1 MAAGRLRKSA
11 LPRLSIRHRPVQSS
25 GFQPVARMKI
35 SVIIPVYNERDNID
49 ALYMQLHPVLRAL
62 EGSHEVVFVND
73 GSTDGSAAVLDALA
87 ALDRT
92 VKVVHLRRNY
102 GQTAAMMAAIQYST
116 GEIIVPMDGDL
127 QNDPQDIPRLIEKL
141 EEGYDVVSGW
151 RTDRKEGIDRRLP
164 SRMANWLISKVSGVK
179 LHDYGCT
186 LKAYRRRF
194 LENVRLY
201 GEMHRFVPIYAAWE
215 GGSVTELPVAHH
227 PRLHGASKYGIGR
240 APRVVLDLL
249 VIRFLARSLD
259 RPIQFF
265 GRAGLYSFVLAF
277 LAGAYAMYLKYVEG
291 VSFILTPLPVLVV
304 MLGLVGMMFVM
315 IGLLAEIQTRVYF
328 ESQNKLPFTVRTTRN
343 LLTVV
348 DAA

>member
-1 MAAGRLRKSA
+1 
-11 LPRLSIRHRPVQSS
+11 
-25 GFQPVARMKI
+25 MKI
-35 SVIIPVYNERDNID
+35 SVIIPIYNERENID
-49 ALYMQLHPVLRAL
+49 ALYMQLHPVLRGLDA
-62 EGSHEVVFVND
+62 SHEIVFVND
-73 GSTDGSAAVLDALA
+73 GSTDGSAAELDAMA
-87 ALDRT
+87 ALDRA

-102 GQTAAMMAAIQYST
+102 GQTAAMMAAIQYSS

-151 RTDRKEGIDRRLP
+151 RVTRTEGMDRRLP
-164 SRMANWLISKVSGVK
+164 SRIANWMISKVSGVK

-201 GEMHRFVPIYAAWE
+201 GEMHRFVPVYAAWE
-215 GGSVTELPVAHH
+215 GGSVTEIPVVHH
-227 PRLHGASKYGIGR
+227 PRLHGRSKYGLGR
-240 APRVVLDLL
+240 APRVLLDLL

-265 GRAGLYSFVLAF
+265 GRAGLYSFALAF
-277 LAGAYAMYLKYVEG
+277 LAGSYALYLKLVEG
-291 VSFILTPLPVLVV
+291 VSFILTPLPVLVAL
-304 MLGLVGMMFVM
+304 LGLTGLMFVM
-315 IGLLAEIQTRVYF
+315 MGLLAEIQSRVYF
-328 ESQNKLPFTVRTTRN
+328 ESQNKLPYAVRTTRN

>member
-1 MAAGRLRKSA
+1 
-11 LPRLSIRHRPVQSS
+11 
-25 GFQPVARMKI
+25 MKI
-35 SVIIPVYNERDNID
+35 SVIVPIYNECENID
-49 ALYMQLHPVLRAL
+49 ALYMQLFPVLTAMKT
-62 EGSHEVVFVND
+62 SYEVVFVND

-87 ALDRT
+87 DRDRV

-102 GQTAAMMAAIQYST
+102 GQTAAMMAAIQHSS

-127 QNDPQDIPRLIEKL
+127 QNDPQDIPRLLEKL

-151 RTDRKEGIDRRLP
+151 RADRKEGMDRRLP
-164 SRMANWLISKVSGVK
+164 SRVANWLISKVSGVK

-201 GEMHRFVPIYAAWE
+201 GEMHRFVPIYASWE
-215 GGSVTELPVAHH
+215 GGRVTEIPVTHH
-227 PRLHGASKYGIGR
+227 PRLHGQSKYGIGR
-240 APRVVLDLL
+240 APRVLLDLM
-249 VIRFLARSLD
+249 VIRFLDRSLD
-259 RPIQFF
+259 RPMQFF
-265 GRAGLYSFVLAF
+265 GKAGLYSFALAF
-277 LAGAYAMYLKYVEG
+277 LAGSYAVWLKLFEG

-304 MLGLVGMMFVM
+304 MLGLVGLMFIMM
-315 IGLLAEIQTRVYF
+315 GLLAEIQSRAYF
-328 ESQNKLPFTVRTTRN
+328 ESQNKMPYTVRDTRN

>member
-1 MAAGRLRKSA
+1 
-11 LPRLSIRHRPVQSS
+11 
-25 GFQPVARMKI
+25 MKI
-35 SVIIPVYNERDNID
+35 SVIIPIYNERENID
-49 ALYMQLHPVLRAL
+49 ALYMQLHPVLRGLDA
-62 EGSHEVVFVND
+62 SHEIVFVND
-73 GSTDGSAAVLDALA
+73 GSTDGSAAELDALA
-87 ALDRT
+87 ALDRA

-102 GQTAAMMAAIQYST
+102 GQTAAMMAAIQYSS

-151 RTDRKEGIDRRLP
+151 RVTRTEGMDRRLP
-164 SRMANWLISKVSGVK
+164 SRIANWMISKVSGVK

-201 GEMHRFVPIYAAWE
+201 GEMHRFVPVYAAWE
-215 GGSVTELPVAHH
+215 GGSVTEIPVVHH
-227 PRLHGASKYGIGR
+227 PRLHGRSKYGLGR
-240 APRVVLDLL
+240 APRVLLDLL

-265 GRAGLYSFVLAF
+265 GRAGLYSFALAF
-277 LAGAYAMYLKYVEG
+277 LAGSYALYLKLVEG
-291 VSFILTPLPVLVV
+291 VSFILTPLPVLVAL
-304 MLGLVGMMFVM
+304 LGLTGLMFVM
-315 IGLLAEIQTRVYF
+315 MGLLAEIQSRVYF
-328 ESQNKLPFTVRTTRN
+328 ESQNKLPYAVRTTRN

>member
-1 MAAGRLRKSA
+1 
-11 LPRLSIRHRPVQSS
+11 
-25 GFQPVARMKI
+25 MKI
-35 SVIIPVYNERDNID
+35 SVIIPIYNERENID
-49 ALYMQLHPVLRAL
+49 ALYMQLHPVLRGLDA
-62 EGSHEVVFVND
+62 SHEIVFVND
-73 GSTDGSAAVLDALA
+73 GSTDGSAADLDALA
-87 ALDRT
+87 ALDRA

-102 GQTAAMMAAIQYST
+102 GQTAAMMAAIQYSS

-151 RTDRKEGIDRRLP
+151 RVTRTEGMDRRLP
-164 SRMANWLISKVSGVK
+164 SRIANWMISKVSGVK

-201 GEMHRFVPIYAAWE
+201 GEMHRFVPVYAAWE
-215 GGSVTELPVAHH
+215 GGSVTEIPVVHH
-227 PRLHGASKYGIGR
+227 PRLHGRSKYGLGR
-240 APRVVLDLL
+240 APRVLLDLL

-265 GRAGLYSFVLAF
+265 GRAGLYSFALAF
-277 LAGAYAMYLKYVEG
+277 LAGSYALYLKLVEG
-291 VSFILTPLPVLVV
+291 VSFILTPLPVLVAL
-304 MLGLVGMMFVM
+304 LGLTGLMFVM
-315 IGLLAEIQTRVYF
+315 MGLLAEIQSRVYF
-328 ESQNKLPFTVRTTRN
+328 ESQNKLPYAVRTTRN

>member
-1 MAAGRLRKSA
+1 
-11 LPRLSIRHRPVQSS
+11 
-25 GFQPVARMKI
+25 
-35 SVIIPVYNERDNID
+35 
-49 ALYMQLHPVLRAL
+49 
-62 EGSHEVVFVND
+62 
-73 GSTDGSAAVLDALA
+73 
-87 ALDRT
+87 
-92 VKVVHLRRNY
+92 
-102 GQTAAMMAAIQYST
+102 
-116 GEIIVPMDGDL
+116 MDGDL

-151 RTDRKEGIDRRLP
+151 RVTRTEGMDRRLP
-164 SRMANWLISKVSGVK
+164 SRVANWMISKVSGVK

-201 GEMHRFVPIYAAWE
+201 GEMHRFVPVYAAWE
-215 GGSVTELPVAHH
+215 GGSVTEIPVVHH
-227 PRLHGASKYGIGR
+227 PRLHGRSKYGLGR
-240 APRVVLDLL
+240 APRVLLDLL

-277 LAGAYAMYLKYVEG
+277 LAGSYALYLKLIEG
-291 VSFILTPLPVLVV
+291 VSFILTPLPVLVAL
-304 MLGLVGMMFVM
+304 LGLTGLMFVM
-315 IGLLAEIQTRVYF
+315 MGLLAEIQSRVYF
-328 ESQNKLPFTVRTTRN
+328 ESQNKLPYAVRTTRN

>member
-1 MAAGRLRKSA
+1 
-11 LPRLSIRHRPVQSS
+11 
-25 GFQPVARMKI
+25 MKV
-35 SVIIPVYNERDNID
+35 SVVIPVYNERENID
-49 ALYMQLHPVLRAL
+49 ALYMQLHPVLDAL
-62 EGSHEVVFVND
+62 DGSHEVVFVND
-73 GSTDGSAAVLDALA
+73 GSTDGSDAALDALA
-87 ALDRT
+87 AHDRT

-102 GQTAAMMAAIQYST
+102 GQTAAMMAAIRYSS

-127 QNDPQDIPRLIEKL
+127 QNDANDIPRLIEKL
-141 EEGYDVVSGW
+141 EQGYDVVSGW
-151 RTDRKEGIDRRLP
+151 RVDRKEGMERRLP
-164 SRMANWLISKVSGVK
+164 SRVANWMISKVSGVK

-201 GEMHRFVPIYAAWE
+201 GEMHRFVPVYAAWE
-215 GGSVTELPVAHH
+215 GGNVTELPVAHH
-227 PRLHGASKYGIGR
+227 PRLHGTSKYGIGR
-240 APRVVLDLL
+240 APRVLLDLL

-265 GRAGLYSFVLAF
+265 GRAGLYSFALAF
-277 LAGAYAMYLKYVEG
+277 LAGAYALYLKIAEG

-304 MLGLVGMMFVM
+304 MLALIGLMFVM
-315 IGLLAEIQTRVYF
+315 MGLLAEIQSRVYF

>member
-1 MAAGRLRKSA
+1 
-11 LPRLSIRHRPVQSS
+11 
-25 GFQPVARMKI
+25 MKI
-35 SVIIPVYNERDNID
+35 SVIIPIYNERDNID
-49 ALYMQLHPVLRAL
+49 ALYMQLQPVLRTL
-62 EGSHEVVFVND
+62 DGSYEVVFVND

-87 ALDRT
+87 ALDRAI
-92 VKVVHLRRNY
+92 KVVHLRRNY
-102 GQTAAMMAAIQYST
+102 GQTAAMMAAIQYSS

-127 QNDPQDIPRLIEKL
+127 QNDPNDIPRLIEKL

-151 RTDRKEGIDRRLP
+151 RVDRQEGMDRRLP
-164 SRMANWLISKVSGVK
+164 SRAANWLISKVSGVA

-227 PRLHGASKYGIGR
+227 PRLHGKSKYGIGR
-240 APRVVLDLL
+240 APRVLLDLL
-249 VIRFLARSLD
+249 VVRFLARSLD

-265 GRAGLYSFVLAF
+265 GRAGLYSFAFAF
-277 LAGAYAMYLKYVEG
+277 LAGCYALFLKFVEG
-291 VSFILTPLPVLVV
+291 VSFILTPLPVLVAL
-304 MLGLVGMMFVM
+304 LGLVGLMFVM
-315 IGLLAEIQTRVYF
+315 IGLLAEIQSRVYF

>member
-1 MAAGRLRKSA
+1 
-11 LPRLSIRHRPVQSS
+11 
-25 GFQPVARMKI
+25 MKV
-35 SVIIPVYNERDNID
+35 SVIVPVYNERENID
-49 ALYMQLHPVLRAL
+49 ALYTKLHPVLNAL
-62 EGSHEVVFVND
+62 GMSHEVVFVND
-73 GSTDGSAAVLDALA
+73 GSSDGSDAVLDALA

-102 GQTAAMMAAIQYST
+102 GQTAAMMAAIRYSS
-116 GEIIVPMDGDL
+116 GEVIVPMDGDL

-141 EEGYDVVSGW
+141 DEGFDVVSGW
-151 RTDRKEGIDRRLP
+151 RVDRQEGVDRRLP
-164 SRMANWLISKVSGVK
+164 SRIANWMISKVSGVK

-194 LENVRLY
+194 IENVRLY
-201 GEMHRFVPIYAAWE
+201 GEMHRFVPVYAAWE
-215 GGSVTELPVAHH
+215 GGKVTELPVAHH

-240 APRVVLDLL
+240 APRVLLDLL

-265 GRAGLYSFVLAF
+265 GRAGLYSFALAF
-277 LAGAYAMYLKYVEG
+277 LAGAYALYLKFVEG
-291 VSFILTPLPVLVV
+291 VSFILTPMPVLVV
-304 MLGLVGMMFVM
+304 MLALVGLMLVMM
-315 IGLLAEIQTRVYF
+315 GLLAEIQSRVYF
-328 ESQNKLPFTVRTTRN
+328 ESQDKLPFTVRATRN

>member
-1 MAAGRLRKSA
+1 
-11 LPRLSIRHRPVQSS
+11 
-25 GFQPVARMKI
+25 MKI
-35 SVIIPVYNERDNID
+35 SVIIPIYNERENVD
-49 ALYMQLHPVLRAL
+49 ALYMQLHPVLRGLDA
-62 EGSHEVVFVND
+62 SHEIVFVND
-73 GSTDGSAAVLDALA
+73 GSTDGSAAELDALA
-87 ALDRT
+87 ALDRA

-151 RTDRKEGIDRRLP
+151 RVDRTEGMDRRLP
-164 SRMANWLISKVSGVK
+164 SRIANWMISKVSGVT

-186 LKAYRRRF
+186 LNAYRRRF

-201 GEMHRFVPIYAAWE
+201 GEMHRFVPVYAAWE
-215 GGSVTELPVAHH
+215 GGSVTEIPVAHH
-227 PRLHGASKYGIGR
+227 PRLHGRSKYGLGR
-240 APRVVLDLL
+240 APRVLLDLL

-265 GRAGLYSFVLAF
+265 GRAGLYSFALAF
-277 LAGAYAMYLKYVEG
+277 IAGSYAIYLKVVEG
-291 VSFILTPLPVLVV
+291 VSFILTPLPVLVAL
-304 MLGLVGMMFVM
+304 LGLTGLMFVM
-315 IGLLAEIQTRVYF
+315 MGLLAEIQSRIYF
-328 ESQNKLPFTVRTTRN
+328 ESQDKLPYAVRTTRN

>member
-1 MAAGRLRKSA
+1 
-11 LPRLSIRHRPVQSS
+11 
-25 GFQPVARMKI
+25 MKI
-35 SVIIPVYNERDNID
+35 SVIIPIYNERENID
-49 ALYMQLHPVLRAL
+49 ALYMQLHPVLRGLDA
-62 EGSHEVVFVND
+62 SHEIVFVND
-73 GSTDGSAAVLDALA
+73 GSTDGSAAELDALA
-87 ALDRT
+87 ALDRA

-102 GQTAAMMAAIQYST
+102 GQTAAMMAAIQYSS

-151 RTDRKEGIDRRLP
+151 RVTRTEGMDRRLP
-164 SRMANWLISKVSGVK
+164 SRIANWMISKVSGVK

-201 GEMHRFVPIYAAWE
+201 GEMHRFVPVYAAWE
-215 GGSVTELPVAHH
+215 GGSVTEIPVVHH
-227 PRLHGASKYGIGR
+227 PRLHGRSKYGLGR
-240 APRVVLDLL
+240 APRVLLDLL

-265 GRAGLYSFVLAF
+265 GRAGLYSFALAF
-277 LAGAYAMYLKYVEG
+277 IAGAYALYLKLVEG
-291 VSFILTPLPVLVV
+291 VSFILTPLPVLVAL
-304 MLGLVGMMFVM
+304 LGLTGLMFVM
-315 IGLLAEIQTRVYF
+315 MGLLAEIQSRVYF
-328 ESQNKLPFTVRTTRN
+328 ESQNKLPYAVRTTRN

>member
-1 MAAGRLRKSA
+1 
-11 LPRLSIRHRPVQSS
+11 
-25 GFQPVARMKI
+25 MKI
-35 SVIIPVYNERDNID
+35 SVIIPIYNERENID
-49 ALYMQLHPVLRAL
+49 ALYMQLHPVLRGLDA
-62 EGSHEVVFVND
+62 SHEIVFVND
-73 GSTDGSAAVLDALA
+73 GSTDGSAAELDALA
-87 ALDRT
+87 ALDRA

-102 GQTAAMMAAIQYST
+102 GQTAAMMAAIQYSS

-151 RTDRKEGIDRRLP
+151 RVTRTEGMDRRLP
-164 SRMANWLISKVSGVK
+164 SRVANWMISKVSGVK

-201 GEMHRFVPIYAAWE
+201 GEMHRFVPVYAAWE
-215 GGSVTELPVAHH
+215 GGSVTEIPVVHH
-227 PRLHGASKYGIGR
+227 PRLHGRSKYGLGR
-240 APRVVLDLL
+240 APRVLLDLL

-265 GRAGLYSFVLAF
+265 GRAGLYSFALAF
-277 LAGAYAMYLKYVEG
+277 LAGSYALYLKLVEG
-291 VSFILTPLPVLVV
+291 VSFILTPLPVLVAL
-304 MLGLVGMMFVM
+304 LGLTGLMFVM
-315 IGLLAEIQTRVYF
+315 MGLLAEIQSRVYF
-328 ESQNKLPFTVRTTRN
+328 ESQNKLPYAVRTTRN

>member
-1 MAAGRLRKSA
+1 MRVR
-11 LPRLSIRHRPVQSS
+11 
-25 GFQPVARMKI
+25 RMKI
-35 SVIIPVYNERDNID
+35 SVVVPIYNERDNID
-49 ALYMQLHPVLRAL
+49 ALYMQLHPVLRAM
-62 EGSHEVVFVND
+62 EASYEVVFVND

-102 GQTAAMMAAIQYST
+102 GQTAAMMAAIRYSS
-116 GEIIVPMDGDL
+116 GEIVVPMDGDL

-151 RTDRKEGIDRRLP
+151 RVDRQEGMDRRVP
-164 SRMANWLISKVSGVK
+164 SRVANWLISKVSRVP

-201 GEMHRFVPIYAAWE
+201 GEMHRFVPVYAAWE
-215 GGSVTELPVAHH
+215 GGRVTEIPVAHH
-227 PRLHGASKYGIGR
+227 PRMNGVSNYGLGR
-240 APRVVLDLL
+240 APRVLLDLL
-249 VIRFLARSLD
+249 VIRFLDRSLD
-259 RPIQFF
+259 RPMQFF
-265 GRAGLYSFVLAF
+265 GRAGLYSFGLAF
-277 LAGAYAMYLKYVEG
+277 LTGGYAVYLKLFEG

-304 MLGLVGMMFVM
+304 MFGLVGMMFVM
-315 IGLLAEIQTRVYF
+315 MGLLAEIQSRAYF
-328 ESQNKLPFTVRTTRN
+328 ESQNKMPFSVRTTRN
-343 LLTVV
+343 LLSVV

>member
-1 MAAGRLRKSA
+1 
-11 LPRLSIRHRPVQSS
+11 
-25 GFQPVARMKI
+25 MKV
-35 SVIIPVYNERDNID
+35 SVIIPIYNERENID
-49 ALYMQLHPVLRAL
+49 ALYMQLHPVLNAL
-62 EGSHEVVFVND
+62 DGSHEVVFVND
-73 GSTDGSAAVLDALA
+73 GSTDGSDTVLDALA

-102 GQTAAMMAAIQYST
+102 GQTAAMMAAIRYSS

-127 QNDPQDIPRLIEKL
+127 QNDPNDIPRLIEKL
-141 EEGYDVVSGW
+141 EQGYDVVSGW
-151 RTDRKEGIDRRLP
+151 RVDRKEGMDRRLP
-164 SRMANWLISKVSGVK
+164 SRIANWMISKVSGVK

-201 GEMHRFVPIYAAWE
+201 GEMHRFVPVYAAWE
-215 GGSVTELPVAHH
+215 GGNVTELPVAHH
-227 PRLHGASKYGIGR
+227 PRLHGKSKYGIGR
-240 APRVVLDLL
+240 APRVLLDLL

-265 GRAGLYSFVLAF
+265 GRAGLYSFAVAM
-277 LAGAYAMYLKYVEG
+277 LAGGYALYLKIVDG
-291 VSFILTPLPVLVV
+291 VSFILTPLPALVV
-304 MLGLVGMMFVM
+304 MLALIGLMFVM
-315 IGLLAEIQTRVYF
+315 IGLLAEIQSRVYF
-328 ESQNKLPFTVRTTRN
+328 ESQHKLPFTVRTTRN

>member
-1 MAAGRLRKSA
+1 
-11 LPRLSIRHRPVQSS
+11 
-25 GFQPVARMKI
+25 MKI
-35 SVIIPVYNERDNID
+35 SVIIPIYNERENID
-49 ALYMQLHPVLRAL
+49 ALYMQLHPVLRGLDA
-62 EGSHEVVFVND
+62 SHEIVFVND
-73 GSTDGSAAVLDALA
+73 GSTDGSAAELDALA
-87 ALDRT
+87 ALDRA

-102 GQTAAMMAAIQYST
+102 GQTAAMMAAIQYSS

-151 RTDRKEGIDRRLP
+151 RVTRSEGMDRRLP
-164 SRMANWLISKVSGVK
+164 SRIANWMISKVSGVK

-201 GEMHRFVPIYAAWE
+201 GEMHRFVPVYAAWE
-215 GGSVTELPVAHH
+215 GGSVTEIPVVHH
-227 PRLHGASKYGIGR
+227 PRLHGRSKYGLGR
-240 APRVVLDLL
+240 APRVLLDLL

-265 GRAGLYSFVLAF
+265 GRAGLYSFALAF
-277 LAGAYAMYLKYVEG
+277 LAGSYALYLKLVEG
-291 VSFILTPLPVLVV
+291 VSFILTPLPVLVAL
-304 MLGLVGMMFVM
+304 LGLTGLMFVM
-315 IGLLAEIQTRVYF
+315 MGLLAEIQSRVYF
-328 ESQNKLPFTVRTTRN
+328 ESQNKLPYAVRTTRN

>member
-1 MAAGRLRKSA
+1 
-11 LPRLSIRHRPVQSS
+11 
-25 GFQPVARMKI
+25 VARMKI
-35 SVIIPVYNERDNID
+35 SVIIPIYNERENID
-49 ALYMQLHPVLRAL
+49 ALYMQLHPVLRGLDA
-62 EGSHEVVFVND
+62 SHEIVFVND
-73 GSTDGSAAVLDALA
+73 GSTDGSAAELDALA
-87 ALDRT
+87 ALDRA

-102 GQTAAMMAAIQYST
+102 GQTAAMMAAIQYSS

-151 RTDRKEGIDRRLP
+151 RVTRTEGMDRRLP
-164 SRMANWLISKVSGVK
+164 SRIANWMISKVSGVK

-201 GEMHRFVPIYAAWE
+201 GEMHRFVPVYAAWE
-215 GGSVTELPVAHH
+215 GGSVTEIPVVHH
-227 PRLHGASKYGIGR
+227 PRLHGRSKYGLGR
-240 APRVVLDLL
+240 APRVLLDLL

-277 LAGAYAMYLKYVEG
+277 LAGSYALYLKLIEG
-291 VSFILTPLPVLVV
+291 VSFILTPLPVLVAL
-304 MLGLVGMMFVM
+304 LGLTGLMFVM
-315 IGLLAEIQTRVYF
+315 MGLLAEIQSRVYF
-328 ESQNKLPFTVRTTRN
+328 ESQNKLPYAVRTTRN

>member
-1 MAAGRLRKSA
+1 
-11 LPRLSIRHRPVQSS
+11 
-25 GFQPVARMKI
+25 MKV
-35 SVIIPVYNERDNID
+35 SVVIPVYNERENID
-49 ALYMQLHPVLRAL
+49 ALYMQLHPVLAAL
-62 EGSHEVVFVND
+62 DGSHEVVFVND
-73 GSTDGSAAVLDALA
+73 GSTDGSDAALDALA
-87 ALDRT
+87 AHDRT

-102 GQTAAMMAAIQYST
+102 GQTAAMMAAIRYSS

-127 QNDPQDIPRLIEKL
+127 QNDANDIPRLIEKL
-141 EEGYDVVSGW
+141 EQGYDVVSGW
-151 RTDRKEGIDRRLP
+151 RVDRKEGMERRLP
-164 SRMANWLISKVSGVK
+164 SRIANWMISKVSGVK

-201 GEMHRFVPIYAAWE
+201 GEMHRFVPVYAAWE
-215 GGSVTELPVAHH
+215 GGNVTELPVSHH
-227 PRLHGASKYGIGR
+227 PRLHGTSKYGIGR
-240 APRVVLDLL
+240 APRVLLDLL

-265 GRAGLYSFVLAF
+265 GRAGLYSFALAF
-277 LAGAYAMYLKYVEG
+277 LAGVYALYLKIAEG

-304 MLGLVGMMFVM
+304 MLALIGLMFVM
-315 IGLLAEIQTRVYF
+315 MGLLAEIQSRVYF
-328 ESQNKLPFTVRTTRN
+328 ESQDKLPFTVRTTRN

>member
-1 MAAGRLRKSA
+1 
-11 LPRLSIRHRPVQSS
+11 
-25 GFQPVARMKI
+25 MKI
-35 SVIIPVYNERDNID
+35 SVIIPIYNERENVD
-49 ALYMQLHPVLRAL
+49 ALYMQLHPVLRGLDA
-62 EGSHEVVFVND
+62 SHEIVFVND
-73 GSTDGSAAVLDALA
+73 GSTDGSAAELDALA
-87 ALDRT
+87 ALDRA

-151 RTDRKEGIDRRLP
+151 RVDRTEGMDRRLP
-164 SRMANWLISKVSGVK
+164 SRIANWMISKVSGVK

-201 GEMHRFVPIYAAWE
+201 GEMHRFVPVYAAWE
-215 GGSVTELPVAHH
+215 GGSVTEIPVAHH
-227 PRLHGASKYGIGR
+227 PRLHGRSKYGLGR
-240 APRVVLDLL
+240 APRVLLDLL

-265 GRAGLYSFVLAF
+265 GRAGLYSFALAF
-277 LAGAYAMYLKYVEG
+277 IAGSYAIYLKVVEG
-291 VSFILTPLPVLVV
+291 VSFILTPLPVLVAL
-304 MLGLVGMMFVM
+304 LGLTGLMFVM
-315 IGLLAEIQTRVYF
+315 MGLLAEIQSRIYF
-328 ESQNKLPFTVRTTRN
+328 ESQDKLPYAVRTTRN

>member
-1 MAAGRLRKSA
+1 
-11 LPRLSIRHRPVQSS
+11 
-25 GFQPVARMKI
+25 MKV
-35 SVIIPVYNERDNID
+35 SVVIPVYNERENID
-49 ALYMQLHPVLRAL
+49 ALYMQLHPVLDAL
-62 EGSHEVVFVND
+62 DGSHEVVFVND
-73 GSTDGSAAVLDALA
+73 GSTDGSDAALDALA
-87 ALDRT
+87 AHDRT

-102 GQTAAMMAAIQYST
+102 GQTAAMMAAIRYSS

-127 QNDPQDIPRLIEKL
+127 QNDANDIPRLIEKL
-141 EEGYDVVSGW
+141 EQGYDVVSGW
-151 RTDRKEGIDRRLP
+151 RVDRKEGMERRLP
-164 SRMANWLISKVSGVK
+164 SRVANWMISKVSGVK

-201 GEMHRFVPIYAAWE
+201 GEMHRFVPVYAAWE
-215 GGSVTELPVAHH
+215 GGNVTELPVAHH
-227 PRLHGASKYGIGR
+227 PRLHGTSKYGIGR
-240 APRVVLDLL
+240 APRVLLDLL

-265 GRAGLYSFVLAF
+265 GRAGLYSFALAF
-277 LAGAYAMYLKYVEG
+277 LAGVYALYLKIAEG

-304 MLGLVGMMFVM
+304 MLALIGLMFVM
-315 IGLLAEIQTRVYF
+315 MGLLAEIQSRVYF

>member
-1 MAAGRLRKSA
+1 
-11 LPRLSIRHRPVQSS
+11 
-25 GFQPVARMKI
+25 MKI
-35 SVIIPVYNERDNID
+35 SVIIPIYNERENVD
-49 ALYMQLHPVLRAL
+49 ALYMQLHPVLRGLDA
-62 EGSHEVVFVND
+62 SHEIVFVND
-73 GSTDGSAAVLDALA
+73 GSTDGSAAELDALA
-87 ALDRT
+87 ALDRA

-151 RTDRKEGIDRRLP
+151 RVDRTEGMDRRLP
-164 SRMANWLISKVSGVK
+164 SRIANWMISKVSGVT

-201 GEMHRFVPIYAAWE
+201 GEMHRFVPVYAAWE

-227 PRLHGASKYGIGR
+227 PRLHGRSKYGLGR
-240 APRVVLDLL
+240 APRVLLDLL

-265 GRAGLYSFVLAF
+265 GRAGLYSFALAF
-277 LAGAYAMYLKYVEG
+277 IAGSYAIYLKVVEG
-291 VSFILTPLPVLVV
+291 VSFILTPLPVLVAL
-304 MLGLVGMMFVM
+304 LGLTGLMFVM
-315 IGLLAEIQTRVYF
+315 MGLLAEIQSRIYF
-328 ESQNKLPFTVRTTRN
+328 ESQDKLPYAVRTTRN

>member
-1 MAAGRLRKSA
+1 
-11 LPRLSIRHRPVQSS
+11 
-25 GFQPVARMKI
+25 MKI
-35 SVIIPVYNERDNID
+35 SVIIPIYNERENVD
-49 ALYMQLHPVLRAL
+49 ALYMQLHPVLRGLDA
-62 EGSHEVVFVND
+62 SHEIVFVND
-73 GSTDGSAAVLDALA
+73 GSTDGSAAELDALA
-87 ALDRT
+87 ALDRA

-151 RTDRKEGIDRRLP
+151 RVDRTEGMDRRLP
-164 SRMANWLISKVSGVK
+164 SRIANWMISKVSGVK

-201 GEMHRFVPIYAAWE
+201 GEMHRFVPVYAAWE
-215 GGSVTELPVAHH
+215 GGSVTEIPVAHH
-227 PRLHGASKYGIGR
+227 PRLHGRSKYGLGR
-240 APRVVLDLL
+240 APRVLLDML

-265 GRAGLYSFVLAF
+265 GRAGLYSFALAF
-277 LAGAYAMYLKYVEG
+277 IAGSYAIYLKVVEG
-291 VSFILTPLPVLVV
+291 VSFILTPLPVLVAL
-304 MLGLVGMMFVM
+304 LGLTGLMFVM
-315 IGLLAEIQTRVYF
+315 MGLLAEIQSRIYF
-328 ESQNKLPFTVRTTRN
+328 ESQDKLPYAVRTTRN